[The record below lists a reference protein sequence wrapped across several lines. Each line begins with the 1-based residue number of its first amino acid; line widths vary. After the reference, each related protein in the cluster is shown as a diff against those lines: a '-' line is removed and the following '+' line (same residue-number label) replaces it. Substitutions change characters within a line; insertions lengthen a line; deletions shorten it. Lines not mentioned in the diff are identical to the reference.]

1 MKLFFSLHKTLQICN
16 SRYVHFNAKL
26 SQKIRPAAGRGER
39 VGHGGGDAGPA
50 GVLPTDN
57 TVEGSCTEPQ
67 DGDNRE
73 AFQGLGQGPA
83 DLQPD

>member
-1 MKLFFSLHKTLQICN
+1 M
-16 SRYVHFNAKL
+16 
-26 SQKIRPAAGRGER
+26 
-39 VGHGGGDAGPA
+39 GHGGGGDAGPA